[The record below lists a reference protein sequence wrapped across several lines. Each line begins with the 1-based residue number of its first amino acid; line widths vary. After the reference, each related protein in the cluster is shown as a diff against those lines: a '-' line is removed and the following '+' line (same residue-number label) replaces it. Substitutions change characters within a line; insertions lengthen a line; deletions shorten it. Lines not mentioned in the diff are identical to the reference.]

1 MAFHLGEE
9 KKALYS
15 IKEKS
20 DILNKV
26 ESSAFRTYIRTSYQL
41 KGRNTGNR

>member
-1 MAFHLGEE
+1 MAFHLGKK

-20 DILNKV
+20 NILNEV
-26 ESSAFRTYIRTSYQL
+26 ESSAFRAYIRTSYQL
-41 KGRNTGNR
+41 NGRNTGNR